1 LSCVAGGIGDLIQK
15 PKTKNQ
21 KPKTKNQKPK
31 TKSPKIETS
40 PVLGG
45 LYWVG
50 SDSQPV
56 IRRAQ
61 PL

>member
-1 LSCVAGGIGDLIQK
+1 LSCVAGGIGDLI
-15 PKTKNQ
+15 Q